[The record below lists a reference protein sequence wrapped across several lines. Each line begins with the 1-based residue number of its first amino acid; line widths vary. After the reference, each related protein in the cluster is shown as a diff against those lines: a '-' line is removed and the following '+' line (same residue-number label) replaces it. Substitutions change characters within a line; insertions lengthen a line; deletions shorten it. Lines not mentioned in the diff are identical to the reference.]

1 MDLTPSAGA
10 RFLLERQ
17 SADERAARYLAQIA
31 TPGAT
36 FEYDVAL
43 VAGEEPVLTARGEPA
58 SPQLAGMLAM
68 LARLTA
74 RGVDKR
80 IADGLP
86 PWPERVTRWRGPGRG
101 G

>member
-1 MDLTPSAGA
+1 VAS
-10 RFLLERQ
+10 
-17 SADERAARYLAQIA
+17 YLAQIA
-31 TPGAT
+31 TPDVT

-43 VAGEEPVLTARGEPA
+43 TAGEEPVVAARGQAA
-58 SPQLAGMLAM
+58 SPQLVGMLVM

-80 IADGLP
+80 IEEGMP

-101 G
+101 GG